1 MIRRLNSE
9 AKMFIY
15 ILIAIV
21 IVALGLMNR
30 KGIIDD
36 GEFAVTIVLILSGVA
51 GYLGVSQY

>member
-1 MIRRLNSE
+1 
-9 AKMFIY
+9 MFIY

-36 GEFAVTIVLILSGVA
+36 GEFAVTIVLILSCVA

>member
-1 MIRRLNSE
+1 
-9 AKMFIY
+9 MFIY